1 MSVFQTQ
8 FALIDEA
15 WGQPMFA
22 PSIVNKY
29 KNQGPVVKE
38 STEPA
43 DVMARRV
50 LNDKYT
56 AGGIGAVKQL
66 LDPAIVRDL
75 QAEVTRADA
84 KGGMVIPF
92 DLTKE
97 DWVYVLL
104 GLFTLMFVVDSAST

>member
-22 PSIVNKY
+22 PSIVNKH
-29 KNQGPVVKE
+29 KSQGPVEKD
-38 STEPA
+38 SSEPG
-43 DVMARRV
+43 DVAARRI
-50 LNDKYT
+50 LNETYRV
-56 AGGIGAVKQL
+56 GGIGAVKKV
-66 LDPAIVRDL
+66 LDPAIVRDI
-75 QAEVTRADA
+75 QAEVVRKQSSSAS
-84 KGGMVIPF
+84 MFPY

-104 GLFTLMFVVDSAST
+104 GLFTLMFVIDSR